1 MKRLLIFSIVVLI
14 PGYVLF
20 AQVPDGFVNVQDI
33 DSTIQVELRYFT
45 TNNFLGTKVRGY
57 KANKAYLTERAAK
70 ALYMAHRRAR
80 KLGMGILIF
89 DSYRPQQAVDHFVE
103 WSKDLSDTLKK
114 TEFYPE
120 IKKSRLFQEGFIA
133 SKSGHSRGST
143 VDLTLYFLETGEAV
157 DMGSRFD
164 LFSDKS
170 FHNSP
175 LVTPE
180 QLANRNLLKQLMQNA
195 GFRPYSKEWWH
206 YTLNNEPFKDQY
218 FNFEVK

>member
-1 MKRLLIFSIVVLI
+1 MKRLMLLGFVALLPFFVLQ
-14 PGYVLF
+14 
-20 AQVPDGFVNVQDI
+20 AQVPETFVNVQEI
-33 DSTIQVELRYFT
+33 DSTIRVELRYFGN
-45 TNNFLGTKVRGY
+45 NNFLGKKVRGY
-57 KANKAYLTERAAK
+57 QANKAYLTRRAAR
-70 ALYMAHRRAR
+70 ALYMAHRRAW

-103 WSKDLSDTLKK
+103 WSKEVSDTLRKAD
-114 TEFYPE
+114 FYPN
-120 IKKSRLFQEGFIA
+120 INKSRLFQEGFIA
-133 SKSGHSRGST
+133 SRSGHSRGST
-143 VDLTLYFLETGEAV
+143 VDLTLYYLESGEMV

-164 LFSDKS
+164 LFSEKS

-175 LVTPE
+175 LVTSE